1 MIADKARTFATL
13 IAAMFCSSLFVASA
27 TSMPLPF

>member
-1 MIADKARTFATL
+1 MIADKARTVATF
-13 IAAMFCSSLFVASA
+13 IAALFCSSLFVASA

>member
-1 MIADKARTFATL
+1 MTLDSVRTFATL